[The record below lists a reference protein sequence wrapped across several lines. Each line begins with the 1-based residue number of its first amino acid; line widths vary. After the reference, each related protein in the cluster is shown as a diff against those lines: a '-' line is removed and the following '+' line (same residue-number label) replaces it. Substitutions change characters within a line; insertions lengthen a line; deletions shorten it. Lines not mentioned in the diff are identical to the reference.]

1 MFLLIHLSPWWCV
14 VVINLIRLNFRHL
27 RRGLVQK
34 SSPCFSAP
42 CILLCSYA
50 FMLNI
55 HYIQRNLV
63 SCNNYNNRSQ
73 ELLHYSLDVLIRYR
87 LLGDYEKKHL
97 EFEEDRLLST
107 MLYNLTAFMVMMQCI
122 KTEVKKKNRR
132 LLGKSHIG
140 LQYSH
145 AINTLLDN
153 IDKIVS
159 YLSTGGEIWTFIL
172 YRAYHVFITV

>member
-1 MFLLIHLSPWWCV
+1 
-14 VVINLIRLNFRHL
+14 
-27 RRGLVQK
+27 
-34 SSPCFSAP
+34 
-42 CILLCSYA
+42 
-50 FMLNI
+50 MLNI
-55 HYIQRNLV
+55 HYSQRNLV

-159 YLSTGGEIWTFIL
+159 YLSTGGQI
-172 YRAYHVFITV
+172 

>member
-1 MFLLIHLSPWWCV
+1 
-14 VVINLIRLNFRHL
+14 
-27 RRGLVQK
+27 
-34 SSPCFSAP
+34 
-42 CILLCSYA
+42 
-50 FMLNI
+50 MLNI

-122 KTEVKKKNRR
+122 KTEVKKKNMR

-140 LQYSH
+140 LQSSH

-159 YLSTGGEIWTFIL
+159 YLSTGGEI
-172 YRAYHVFITV
+172 